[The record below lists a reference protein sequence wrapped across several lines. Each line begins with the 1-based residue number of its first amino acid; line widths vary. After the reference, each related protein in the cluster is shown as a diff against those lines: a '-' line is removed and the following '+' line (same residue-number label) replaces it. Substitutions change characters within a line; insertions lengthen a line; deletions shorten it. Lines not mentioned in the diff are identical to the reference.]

1 MEPNYSRHALICTSC
16 WSITRGVTLA
26 FQSPSVCFEIC
37 DNQSRLPFVTACSVW
52 YAGKKA
58 WPIAMEEF
66 PCFQLKNL
74 LLCSLTS
81 LHTNDNNCVR
91 EYTCVFVPACVY
103 VCVPSMSRHLQ
114 LMNVFM
120 CVWQHLVAAQSQRE
134 IKQSVNYLERAPVAV
149 TEKRRP
155 NIQDQILFS
164 VCHIMRQLHQ
174 AQTTH
179 RMVKHRAL
187 VRRYIETAPWLEHGA
202 HKGALST
209 GHVSVPALCCL
220 RVKQGNSETSS
231 CVCVALPAGHHYVQY

>member
-120 CVWQHLVAAQSQRE
+120 CVWQHLVAAQSEGDQTVSQLPWEGSSGCDRE
-134 IKQSVNYLERAPVAV
+134 EEAKYPGSNTLLCLSHNEAASPGS
-149 TEKRRP
+149 
-155 NIQDQILFS
+155 NN
-164 VCHIMRQLHQ
+164 
-174 AQTTH
+174 TH
-179 RMVKHRAL
+179 KMVKHRAL

-202 HKGALST
+202 HKEALST

-220 RVKQGNSETSS
+220 RVKQGNSETLS
-231 CVCVALPAGHHYVQY
+231 CVCVALPVGHHYVQY

>member
-37 DNQSRLPFVTACSVW
+37 DNQSQLPFVTACSVW

-179 RMVKHRAL
+179 TKWSNTGHWSGATLKLLHDWSTEHIRELSAQDMFLYRLFAALEWNRETVKH
-187 VRRYIETAPWLEHGA
+187 
-202 HKGALST
+202 
-209 GHVSVPALCCL
+209 C
-220 RVKQGNSETSS
+220 RVY
-231 CVCVALPAGHHYVQY
+231 ALPYL

>member
-1 MEPNYSRHALICTSC
+1 MITTVCV
-16 WSITRGVTLA
+16 SIR
-26 FQSPSVCFEIC
+26 VC
-37 DNQSRLPFVTACSVW
+37 
-52 YAGKKA
+52 
-58 WPIAMEEF
+58 
-66 PCFQLKNL
+66 
-74 LLCSLTS
+74 LCP
-81 LHTNDNNCVR
+81 H
-91 EYTCVFVPACVY
+91 

-179 RMVKHRAL
+179 TKWSNTGHWSGATLKLLHDWSTEHIRELSAQDMFLYRLFAALEWNRETVKH
-187 VRRYIETAPWLEHGA
+187 
-202 HKGALST
+202 
-209 GHVSVPALCCL
+209 C
-220 RVKQGNSETSS
+220 RVY
-231 CVCVALPAGHHYVQY
+231 ALPYL